1 MTPNQADFQNLMG
14 ILLSTVTYLVKK
26 KFIKIDRFFLEIKAK
41 LWKNALYRNVEESFY
56 EILD

>member
-26 KFIKIDRFFLEIKAK
+26 IH
-41 LWKNALYRNVEESFY
+41 KNRPVFSGNKSQTVEKCPISQC
-56 EILD
+56 